1 MKLMTQHLDAR
12 IRHAEA
18 HDAFWGH
25 PEEPGNVLVDA
36 ERRKDLAIELL
47 ERRLKG
53 AGIYRNC

>member
-1 MKLMTQHLDAR
+1 MTQHLDAR